1 MRAAPKNVIF
11 MHMPPLIVYFHLS
24 LVIFACYLYLSIL
37 FYTMQENP
45 FLFLCCRKFVIRNQH
60 VRGDFS
66 SESPNFTSA
75 PHAAKYMQV
84 SVLLG
89 MTLISWGTIR
99 TLRGTICL
107 AKH

>member
-45 FLFLCCRKFVIRNQH
+45 FYDLFNINIKCTSLSGQRSAKKPTSIACWTAPLFTLKGYNVLAQKKLCK
-60 VRGDFS
+60 
-66 SESPNFTSA
+66 
-75 PHAAKYMQV
+75 KMLYYMV
-84 SVLLG
+84 ASR
-89 MTLISWGTIR
+89 S
-99 TLRGTICL
+99 L
-107 AKH
+107 AKL